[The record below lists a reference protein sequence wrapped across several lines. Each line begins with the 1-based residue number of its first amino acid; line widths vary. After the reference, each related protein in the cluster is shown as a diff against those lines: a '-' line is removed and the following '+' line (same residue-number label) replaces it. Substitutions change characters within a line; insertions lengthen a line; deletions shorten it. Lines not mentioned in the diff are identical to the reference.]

1 MKGAAL
7 LLGACVALAAMVAL
21 LSSTGWVRRTA
32 LISRPVRGAEVR
44 VLPERRRRVALRQQ
58 ALCSELREQ
67 GQALA
72 AREGLV
78 GRDAQMLVAY
88 QLGGQCNLDLS
99 GAYLTYETP
108 EFQPQYYM
116 PYQDP
121 WLRYDLAYM
130 SDPAFAGQYFDE
142 RGAEDWADW
151 DEKLPYVEEVPEE
164 PAALPPP
171 APKAVYK
178 AAPPAAM
185 GKPLWGYDGERLPV

>member
-99 GAYLTYETP
+99 GAYLTYYPT
-108 EFQPQYYM
+108 
-116 PYQDP
+116 
-121 WLRYDLAYM
+121 
-130 SDPAFAGQYFDE
+130 
-142 RGAEDWADW
+142 
-151 DEKLPYVEEVPEE
+151 
-164 PAALPPP
+164 PP
-171 APKAVYK
+171 ARWVDCNRSASLVSGVELQLGPASGCEDVGTKPDMVCTIDRMVK
-178 AAPPAAM
+178 LSRFGSGSTCSRNAPSS
-185 GKPLWGYDGERLPV
+185 PLQPSDNV